1 MKKLL
6 LLLAL
11 TFSTSV
17 VFTSCRDDR
26 STVEK
31 AADDVG
37 DAIDDA
43 TDELD

>member
-26 STVEK
+26 SAVEK

>member
-6 LLLAL
+6 FVLAL
-11 TFSTSV
+11 TFSTSA

-26 STVEK
+26 SNVER

>member
-26 STVEK
+26 SSVER